1 MSAPSVAAPAATRAE
16 RRRYWLDRE
25 GVLGPLLLLPTVAY
39 ILALVGFP
47 LVLAIL
53 YSVSSATV
61 GDQSFDFV
69 GLANFR
75 QIIGDHTFRTALR
88 NTVLFTVAS
97 QAVVLVLA
105 NLLALVLSAN
115 FHGKRLVRFLV
126 MLPWTTPIA
135 LGVLGWLWTLDNV
148 YSPIDFVLR
157 QTGLLGPSVGPF
169 RVDNPLADAVR
180 ALGLGST
187 LGTGSNVLWLAKPTL
202 AQLSVL
208 IVHVWRTLPLATVIL
223 LAGLTAIPQDVKDA
237 ANVDGAGFFRQLFYI
252 RLPLLLPIMA
262 VAFLY
267 GVVFTFTDMTI
278 PYILTNRGGPVDS
291 TQVLASWAFIKGIE
305 GGSLGQGA
313 AIAIFLFPVMAGV
326 AALMLRLARRTE
338 TN

>member
-1 MSAPSVAAPAATRAE
+1 MSSRTQAAVLAADPPRG
-16 RRRYWLDRE
+16 RYWLDRE

-39 ILALVGFP
+39 IVGLVGVP
-47 LVLAIL
+47 LVLALL
-53 YSVSSATV
+53 YSVSDATV

-75 QIIGDHTFRTALR
+75 NVVGDGTFRRALGH
-88 NTVLFTVAS
+88 TITFTVVS
-97 QAVVLVLA
+97 QLVVMLLA
-105 NLLALVLSAN
+105 NLLALVLAAD
-115 FHGKRLVRFLV
+115 FHGKRLVRFIVL
-126 MLPWTTPIA
+126 LPWTTPIA

-148 YSPIDFVLR
+148 YSPIDFIFR
-157 QTGLLGPSVGPF
+157 QMGLLGPAIGPL
-169 RVDNPLADAVR
+169 RVDNPVASLVR
-180 ALGLGST
+180 ALGWGSAF
-187 LGTGSNVLWLAKPTL
+187 GTGSNVLWLARPDL
-202 AQLSVL
+202 AQVSVV

-223 LAGLTAIPQDVKDA
+223 LAGLTSIPQDVKDA

-267 GVVFTFTDMTI
+267 GIIFTFTDMTI

-291 TQVLASWAFIKGIE
+291 TQVLASWAFIKGVE
-305 GGSLGQGA
+305 GGNLAEGA
-313 AIAIFLFPVMAGV
+313 AIALFLFPVLVGV

-338 TN
+338 TS